1 MYKLLLIGNAI
12 LFARC
17 TQRTEVIICPAN
29 FVHLLHLLSYPIL
42 LLWRVTQRSHK
53 ETNEKQ
59 PPSHIRH
66 KNFSYTIHKKKPVYS
81 PCQCTSVLSPA
92 SGPTCVLDKNF
103 GTSMVTMSP
112 YSLGKNTSCVRVIL
126 SFYFTL

>member
-1 MYKLLLIGNAI
+1 MLVLCRMYKLLLIGNAI

-66 KNFSYTIHKKKPVYS
+66 KNFSYTIHKKE
-81 PCQCTSVLSPA
+81 TSVLSLPVYQC
-92 SGPTCVLDKNF
+92 TL
-103 GTSMVTMSP
+103 
-112 YSLGKNTSCVRVIL
+112 SCQWAHL
-126 SFYFTL
+126 CT